1 MLDSFAGCRS
11 QLSHRGLIVI
21 LSSSSDPEDL
31 EHVLCEGYAPGLQ
44 GTFDAAQAPTA
55 HPSRRR
61 TPAGPA
67 PAAAPRHRMRPR
79 VRAVRAATGVLL
91 VHVSIDNT
99 GTPAV
104 L

>member
-55 HPSRRR
+55 HPSS
-61 TPAGPA
+61 THAPAGPT
-67 PAAAPRHRMRPR
+67 PRHRIASLRP
-79 VRAVRAATGVLL
+79 VRAVRAATGVL
-91 VHVSIDNT
+91 S
-99 GTPAV
+99 AYMYR
-104 L
+104 

>member
-1 MLDSFAGCRS
+1 MLDSVAGCRS

-55 HPSRRR
+55 HPSS
-61 TPAGPA
+61 THAPAGPT
-67 PAAAPRHRMRPR
+67 PRHRIRSSSCPLYTALYVESSR
-79 VRAVRAATGVLL
+79 EEYSGSTLHG
-91 VHVSIDNT
+91 
-99 GTPAV
+99 
-104 L
+104 